1 MDHRIVRAFAAL
13 TLLAA
18 CGRDKEPEAVPV
30 QQPADTAP
38 APAAPSQGAAPAAG
52 SATGAKAPSTG
63 SASRPGAGAESA
75 AAAELARAP
84 QVYTVQ
90 VAALTNPTQARWW
103 VAELQRQGVPAY
115 FTTTMVNGE
124 EVSRLRI
131 GATLTPGE
139 ARSVAQRIQSRYSWP
154 VWITTVPDRS
164 VLPPNAL
171 PATRAY
177 AGGQ

>member
-1 MDHRIVRAFAAL
+1 MPAFVAL

-38 APAAPSQGAAPAAG
+38 APAAPSQGAGAAAG
-52 SATGAKAPSTG
+52 SATGAKAPPAG
-63 SASRPGAGAESA
+63 PAASRPGAGAESA

-131 GATLTPGE
+131 GAALTPAE

-164 VLPPNAL
+164 VLPANAL
-171 PATRAY
+171 AATRAY
-177 AGGQ
+177 AAGQ